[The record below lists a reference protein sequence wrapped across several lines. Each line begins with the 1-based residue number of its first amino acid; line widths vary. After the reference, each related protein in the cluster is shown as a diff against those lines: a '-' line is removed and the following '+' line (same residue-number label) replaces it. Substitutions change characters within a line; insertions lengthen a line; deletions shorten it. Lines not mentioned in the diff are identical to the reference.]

1 MSDDITPSTP
11 APQAAAPAAPETS
24 PVPPA
29 TPEVHPTKSFIDA
42 FLAGGPLFVNKLRE
56 HLLSLWTEFEQVAA
70 ERDALVTKF
79 GDKAKAVIDEI
90 RKI

>member
-1 MSDDITPSTP
+1 M
-11 APQAAAPAAPETS
+11 
-24 PVPPA
+24 
-29 TPEVHPTKSFIDA
+29 
-42 FLAGGPLFVNKLRE
+42 
-56 HLLSLWTEFEQVAA
+56 LSLWTEFEQVAA